1 MRGAS
6 ALQDVLGQVKEKD
19 VRVFV
24 VWEPVIVSD
33 VAPPINRVL
42 SRIPDPRVTQYYDK
56 SRLLSSLLV
65 KNAREN
71 KGFLLHGEE
80 LDADAVIWDC
90 VFAFPPGARWEEDP
104 PRPSFSGCTVV
115 EAADALRAALSAHP
129 TS

>member
-1 MRGAS
+1 VRGAS
-6 ALQDVLGQVKEKD
+6 ALQEVLERVKGKD

-56 SRLLSSLLV
+56 ARLLSNLLV
-65 KNAREN
+65 KTAREQ
-71 KGFLLHGEE
+71 KDFLLHGEE
-80 LDADAVIWDC
+80 LDRDTIIWDC
-90 VFAFPPGARWEEDP
+90 VFAFPPGGRWEKDP

-115 EAADALRAALSAHP
+115 EAADALRAALSG
-129 TS
+129 